1 MPDQRER
8 SRPGDLDALKGLAPP
23 NRLPRL
29 PRPLIAS
36 PRVERLDPLPLIERC
51 KAGDRAA
58 WDELIRRYEGLI
70 YSFAR
75 SLCHNTADASDV
87 AAHVLLRLYQSLH
100 TFRNGA
106 PFKSW
111 LFRIVRNT
119 YIDVCVRDS
128 ENGHL
133 SLDAG
138 SSRDGESS
146 PGREVVDPS
155 PTPETICLER
165 EMVERLAEGIHHLPA
180 YQRQVLDLYARG
192 RSYEEIAQATGVS
205 MGTVKSRLN
214 RARRTL
220 HERLEC

>member
-8 SRPGDLDALKGLAPP
+8 SRPCDLDALGGFAKPTT
-23 NRLPRL
+23 LPRL
-29 PRPLIAS
+29 PRPVFNS
-36 PRVERLDPLPLIERC
+36 PRVERLDPLLLIERC
-51 KAGDRAA
+51 KAGDPAA
-58 WDELIRRYEGLI
+58 WNELIHRYEGLI

-75 SLCHNTADASDV
+75 SLCHNAADASDV
-87 AAHVLLRLYQSLH
+87 AAQVLLRLYQSLH

-119 YIDVCVRDS
+119 YIDDCVRDS

-138 SSRDGESS
+138 AGPDGETV
-146 PGREVVDPS
+146 PGREVVDPAPS
-155 PTPETICLER
+155 PETICLER
-165 EMVERLAEGIHHLPA
+165 EMVRRLAEGIHHLPA
-180 YQRQVLDLYARG
+180 YQRQVLALYARG